1 MSNIFKTDPGTKNNL
16 PFKDGIFSLEE
27 YSNSVI
33 SAINEIEE
41 QKIALCSEKIQ
52 ETLANGNQII
62 FAGNGGSHA
71 IAIHM
76 ACDYGKGLKR
86 HLKDKLM
93 VSSLGSNNAL
103 SSAIANDFGYE
114 NLFSAELEMIGK
126 KGDLLIAISSSG
138 NSPNILNAIETSK
151 TKGIFTIGLTG
162 FDGGGL
168 RRESD
173 ISIHIDLNNYPG
185 IEFLHQYCL
194 DLICISLF
202 KES

>member
-16 PFKDGIFSLEE
+16 PFRDGIFSLEA
-27 YSNSVI
+27 YSNSII

-41 QKIALCSEKIQ
+41 EKIAFCTEKIQ
-52 ETLANGNQII
+52 ETFANDNQII

-71 IAIHM
+71 IATHM

-86 HLKDKLM
+86 HLKDKLL

-126 KGDLLIAISSSG
+126 EGDTLIAISSSG
-138 NSPNILNAIETSK
+138 NSPNILSAIQTSK
-151 TKGIFTIGLTG
+151 TKGISTIGLTG
-162 FDGGGL
+162 FDGGEL
-168 RRESD
+168 RKESD

-185 IEFLHQYCL
+185 VEFLHQYCL

-202 KES
+202 KED